1 MSAYDNPKLIN
12 DKSALGW
19 AAAAQQVSS
28 TIVNTFEGIVKFQ
41 NDQKV
46 ISDKKQEVFD
56 LAWNAQS
63 LSQYQTLSEVS
74 DQLEDAGVQ
83 NSIIKNAQDIQKR
96 LMNGVGKE
104 GDEDYVM
111 GSIEAATILKT
122 RGVDK
127 DEREKLNEIIT
138 KANSNLKTTTN
149 TAGIIMTDVAQ
160 IEPFKGTPGPG
171 RNQYWQGNTFA
182 EQLGSQLAGFS
193 LSNMAS
199 DGITLDKKELTLA
212 DNGNQILTV
221 VNTVSKDNP
230 IIKAWGIN
238 VDNKGVSQMVKGKDQ
253 SNMYKVND
261 DNSVTF
267 TFVKDMSNWDGD
279 LLKETPESTDYRQIM
294 IDQNILDG
302 NDLAAG
308 FSTYLPET
316 VNTHKNGRMMIQ
328 TREFIDI
335 RKIDSIMQEDLV
347 GRIKGLYGLP
357 PGEKK
362 AYMEQRLGLGEVDI
376 NKFAMLSEAQQSE
389 WLKIAELG
397 KMREQFG
404 LTTTEGVD
412 DLQNRINP
420 ITNKKYTAEEAKE
433 HLNQLPGFNMKRIL
447 VDEDLLEEMNT
458 AGIVGY
464 RVGEYAYFEMS
475 EPKTIAKPVRQGSG
489 NGSSSA
495 INTYRRTQ
503 AGLLQDPTSTAKIQG
518 NKAQYGSQVKRML
531 VFDAATRTWLPKV
544 WKTTSVSVPTTMAD
558 GSTVR
563 VSSKEEKWVTDTTN
577 PLLQGIDAKN
587 KSAFTGWLGY

>member
-12 DKSALGW
+12 DKSALAW
-19 AAAAQQVSS
+19 AAAAQQVSTS
-28 TIVNTFEGIVKFQ
+28 IVDTFEGIVKFQ
-41 NDQKV
+41 NDQKA
-46 ISDKKQEVFD
+46 ISDKKQEVID

-63 LSQYQTLSEVS
+63 LSQYENLEKTSEA
-74 DQLEDAGVQ
+74 LEDAGVEK
-83 NSIIKNAQDIQKR
+83 SIIKDAQNIQTL
-96 LMNGVGKE
+96 LMDGVGKE
-104 GDEDYVM
+104 GDENYEM

-122 RGVDK
+122 RSVDK
-127 DEREKLNEIIT
+127 EEREKLNKIIT
-138 KANSNLKTTTN
+138 KANANLRATTK
-149 TAGIIMTDVAQ
+149 TAGILMTDVAQ
-160 IEPFKGTPGPG
+160 IEPFKDTPGPG
-171 RNQYWQGNTFA
+171 REQFWQGNTFA

-193 LSNMAS
+193 LANMSS
-199 DGITLDKKELTLA
+199 DGIKLDKKELTLD

-253 SNMYKVND
+253 SNMYKVNTD
-261 DNSVTF
+261 GSVTF
-267 TFVKDMSNWDGD
+267 RFEKNMSKWDGD
-279 LLKETPESTDYRQIM
+279 LLLPTEEATDYKTIM
-294 IDQNILDG
+294 VDQNILG
-302 NDLAAG
+302 PNGKELAEG

-316 VNTHKNGRMMIQ
+316 VTSSKNGRLMVQ
-328 TREFIDI
+328 TREFVDI
-335 RKIDSIMQEDLV
+335 QKIDSIMNEALV
-347 GRIKGLYGLP
+347 GRLASLYNLP
-357 PGEKK
+357 PNEKK

-376 NKFAMLSEAQQSE
+376 NKFAMLSKDQQKE

-433 HLNQLPGFNMKRIL
+433 HLNQLPGFNMKRVLI
-447 VDEDLLEEMNT
+447 DEDLLEEMNT

-464 RVGEYAYFEMS
+464 REGEYAYFEMS
-475 EPKTIAKPVRQGSG
+475 EPKTMAKPVRQG

-495 INTYRRTQ
+495 INTYRSKQ
-503 AGLLQDPTSTAKIQG
+503 AGLLQDPTSTMKVQG
-518 NKAQYGSQVKRML
+518 NKAQYGSVVKRML
-531 VFDAATRTWLPKV
+531 VFDAATGTWLPKV
-544 WKTTSVSVPTTMAD
+544 LETSTVSVPTTMAD

-563 VSSKEEKWVTDTTN
+563 VSKQEEKWVTDTTN

-587 KSAFTGWLGY
+587 KSAFTSWLGY

>member
-12 DKSALGW
+12 DKSALAW
-19 AAAAQQVSS
+19 AAAAQQVSTS
-28 TIVNTFEGIVKFQ
+28 IVDTFEGIVKFQ
-41 NDQKV
+41 NDQKA
-46 ISDKKQEVFD
+46 ISDKKQEVID

-63 LSQYQTLSEVS
+63 LSQYENLERTSEA
-74 DQLEDAGVQ
+74 LEDAGVEQ
-83 NSIIKNAQDIQKR
+83 SIIKDAQNIQTL
-96 LMNGVGKE
+96 LMDGVGEE
-104 GDEDYVM
+104 GDEDYKM

-122 RGVDK
+122 RSVDK
-127 DEREKLNEIIT
+127 EERKKLNAIIT
-138 KANSNLKTTTN
+138 KANGNLRATTK
-149 TAGIIMTDVAQ
+149 TAGILMTDVAQ

-171 RNQYWQGNTFA
+171 REQYWQGNTFA

-238 VDNKGVSQMVKGKDQ
+238 VDNKGVSQMVKGKDT

-267 TFVKDMSNWDGD
+267 TFKKDMSNWDGD

-335 RKIDSIMQEDLV
+335 RRIDSIMQEDLV
-347 GRIKGLYGLP
+347 GRIRGLYGLP

-376 NKFAMLSEAQQSE
+376 NKFAMLSEAMDRDWE
-389 WLKIAELG
+389 
-397 KMREQFG
+397 
-404 LTTTEGVD
+404 
-412 DLQNRINP
+412 
-420 ITNKKYTAEEAKE
+420 
-433 HLNQLPGFNMKRIL
+433 
-447 VDEDLLEEMNT
+447 
-458 AGIVGY
+458 
-464 RVGEYAYFEMS
+464 
-475 EPKTIAKPVRQGSG
+475 TI
-489 NGSSSA
+489 
-495 INTYRRTQ
+495 
-503 AGLLQDPTSTAKIQG
+503 
-518 NKAQYGSQVKRML
+518 
-531 VFDAATRTWLPKV
+531 
-544 WKTTSVSVPTTMAD
+544 
-558 GSTVR
+558 
-563 VSSKEEKWVTDTTN
+563 
-577 PLLQGIDAKN
+577 
-587 KSAFTGWLGY
+587 